1 MFKKVSPVVLM
12 LVVAV
17 AVVGAVMMMRMR
29 KNEGFDTTE
38 NDIMENVTND
48 FLVDAADE
56 SNTIKKEDIE
66 KAAAAAAL
74 QFCPVPPDYNP
85 SLYIKKTELEKE
97 QACPKV
103 PNMKDYVLKS
113 SIPPPRECP
122 PCICPKVNVSAGLC
136 KDSGKEE
143 ELVCPPPKPCGA
155 EECAKVVKC
164 PAPSPSPSNSLEEL
178 DETMVNN
185 YINNLIREKE
195 YKQINKFKNLL
206 NGVETPSD
214 LVSDLQEENEELRQ
228 KIKQLEMRITDSD
241 SNYGSNSNARLAGM
255 MSNKRSNAR
264 LAGMMSNKR
273 SNTNSPVVEYNQK
286 CQNNRVDNWYDI
298 SGIIGSAFN
307 SNTDP
312 ANNAKLNSVNNNV
325 DTMMNKSNNMAANN
339 LVLKNFY

>member
-29 KNEGFDTTE
+29 KNEGFNTTE
-38 NDIMENVTND
+38 NDIMQNVTND

-56 SNTIKKEDIE
+56 SNTIKKADIE

-113 SIPPPRECP
+113 SIPPPKECP

-136 KDSGKEE
+136 KDAGKEE

-155 EECAKVVKC
+155 EECSKVVKC
-164 PAPSPSPSNSLEEL
+164 PAPQSFSSVLDDDMVKKYVNEL
-178 DETMVNN
+178 V
-185 YINNLIREKE
+185 REKD
-195 YKQINKFKNLL
+195 YKRINKLKNLFD
-206 NGVETPSD
+206 GVETPSD
-214 LVSDLQEENEELRQ
+214 LVSDLQDENEKLRKKIKKLELRVAV
-228 KIKQLEMRITDSD
+228 S
-241 SNYGSNSNARLAGM
+241 GSNTNS
-255 MSNKRSNAR
+255 KAR

-286 CQNNRVDNWYDI
+286 CQNNRADNWYDI

-325 DTMMNKSNNMAANN
+325 DTMMNKSNNMGANN
-339 LVLKNFY
+339 LVLENFH

>member
-29 KNEGFDTTE
+29 KNEGFNTTE
-38 NDIMENVTND
+38 NDIMQNVTND

-56 SNTIKKEDIE
+56 SNTIKKADIE

-74 QFCPVPPDYNP
+74 QFCPVSPDYNP

-113 SIPPPRECP
+113 SIPPPKECP

-136 KDSGKEE
+136 KDAGKDAE

-155 EECAKVVKC
+155 EECSKVVKC
-164 PAPSPSPSNSLEEL
+164 PAPQSFSSVLDDEMVKKYVNEL
-178 DETMVNN
+178 V
-185 YINNLIREKE
+185 REKD
-195 YKQINKFKNLL
+195 YKRINKLKSLFD
-206 NGVETPSD
+206 GVETPSD

-228 KIKQLEMRITDSD
+228 KIKKLELRVAVS
-241 SNYGSNSNARLAGM
+241 GSNTNS
-255 MSNKRSNAR
+255 KAR

-286 CQNNRVDNWYDI
+286 CQNNRADNWYDI

-339 LVLKNFY
+339 LVLENFH